1 MAESPEQLSLP
12 LVELIDA
19 PERPAVEVVS
29 AAISRDELNALPI
42 RSYQGPVVLVT
53 NDEEME
59 HAVEALRKEELLGFD
74 TETKP
79 VFRAG
84 ISHPPSLLQL
94 AGEDQAWI
102 FQLRHLR
109 RLNQLFSILADKTIA
124 KAGVALADD
133 LKKLREVQDFKPA
146 RFTELGD
153 LAKKL
158 GYRQTGLRTLAGLVL
173 GFRISKR
180 EQRSNWARQQ
190 LTPSQ
195 IMYAATDAWVSREL
209 HLALT
214 HRLNGRAHEHFNQ
227 PA

>member
-1 MAESPEQLSLP
+1 MSESPEQLSLP
-12 LVELIDA
+12 LVDLLEAPPREQAELGI
-19 PERPAVEVVS
+19 
-29 AAISRDELNALPI
+29 AISRDELNALPI
-42 RSYQGPVVLVT
+42 RAYQGPVVLVT
-53 NDEEME
+53 NDDEMDAAIAE
-59 HAVEALRKEELLGFD
+59 LRRETLLGFD

-84 ISHPPSLLQL
+84 ISYPPALLQL
-94 AGEDQAWI
+94 AGEEQAWL
-102 FQLRHLR
+102 FQLQHLR
-109 RLNQLFSILADKTIA
+109 RLNQLFAVLADKAIT

-133 LKKLREVQDFKPA
+133 LKKLKEVQDFKPA
-146 RFTELGD
+146 RFTEIGD

-214 HRLNGRAHEHFNQ
+214 KRLNGRAQETFNQ
-227 PA
+227 SA